1 VTAPAAT
8 ARAAT
13 WEPPDLRRWL
23 QLGLAALWVL
33 DGVLQYQSFM
43 FTKAFGQMLAGGA
56 DGNPALVADSVRWA
70 AGIIERSPV
79 TTNAAFA
86 TIQLALGLGIAWRP
100 AVRVALAGS
109 AAWSAAVWWFG
120 EGLGGVLNGS
130 ASPVSGAPGA
140 VILYALL
147 AVLLWPAGSA
157 PRRTRPG
164 RDEASPAGSDGPGP
178 DTASPAGSDGPGPDR
193 AAPVRSD
200 GPGPDRAAPVRSD
213 GPGPD
218 AAAGAGAGA
227 FVAARPLGAA
237 AARGLWVVLWGSL
250 AFFSVTA
257 ASRTAQGLHDMIAGL
272 ADGEP
277 GWLAA
282 VDRAAAGAVAHHG
295 LPASIA
301 LAAVLAAIAAGIFLP
316 APGVRVTVALAVV
329 VSLVIWLVGQDLG
342 EILAGNATDVNSG
355 PLLALIALAYWPLR
369 PRPGPPP
376 RGRSSA
382 RPAAASVSAGSG
394 SVPAAAGSVP
404 AGSAFVPAASVPA
417 GGAAVPA
424 GASAGPEGG
433 PGEAS

>member
-1 VTAPAAT
+1 VTAQPVAAPAAT

-13 WEPPDLRRWL
+13 WAPPDLRRWL

-43 FTKAFGQMLAGGA
+43 FTKAFGQMLAGSA
-56 DGNPALVADSVRWA
+56 DGNPAFVADSVRWA
-70 AGIIERSPV
+70 AGIIERSPA

-109 AAWSAAVWWFG
+109 VAWSAAVWWFG

-130 ASPVSGAPGA
+130 ASPVNGAPGA

-147 AVLLWPAGSA
+147 AVLLWPAGA
-157 PRRTRPG
+157 PRRSRPA
-164 RDEASPAGSDGPGP
+164 RDGAAPPRSDGLVPDAAVSLGSDGL
-178 DTASPAGSDGPGPDR
+178 
-193 AAPVRSD
+193 V
-200 GPGPDRAAPVRSD
+200 
-213 GPGPD
+213 PD
-218 AAAGAGAGA
+218 AAAATGAGG

-250 AFFSVTA
+250 AYFSVTA
-257 ASRTAQGLHDMIAGL
+257 ASRTAQGLHDMIAGM

-282 VDRAAAGAVAHHG
+282 VDRGAAGAVAHHG

-301 LAAVLAAIAAGIFLP
+301 LAAILAAIAAGIFLP
-316 APGVRVTVALAVV
+316 APGVRVTVALAVA

-342 EILAGNATDVNSG
+342 EVLAGNATDVNSG

-369 PRPGPPP
+369 TRPAPPP
-376 RGRSSA
+376 RRRRSA
-382 RPAAASVSAGSG
+382 QPTT
-394 SVPAAAGSVP
+394 
-404 AGSAFVPAASVPA
+404 AFVPAGAE
-417 GGAAVPA
+417 GGA
-424 GASAGPEGG
+424 
-433 PGEAS
+433 GEAS